1 DRFVTEKRRL
11 EKEEEIAE
19 NDLLSLQQQLQE
31 RADEM
36 LRRNVET
43 LDDLEAVENA
53 ESFAAVEAQ
62 LAGAVG
68 VIDWGEVFSE
78 SVLESG
84 GSSLGVVGHS

>member
-1 DRFVTEKRRL
+1 
-11 EKEEEIAE
+11 
-19 NDLLSLQQQLQE
+19 

-62 LAGAVG
+62 LAGAVK
-68 VIDWGEVFSE
+68 VIDWGEVFSK
-78 SVLESG
+78 SMLESG
-84 GSSLGVVGHS
+84 GSSSGVVGHS